1 VRILMVTPYPPIR
14 DGIAAYAVQTVA
26 RLRAEGNDVEV
37 LSPWPSAAHYHLELR
52 GPRGPL
58 ALAKRVGDYDKV
70 IVHFHPDVFYRQ
82 PATAKERLAVSTALT
97 VAFRA
102 AAEVEVLVHEIDYRY
117 GQGWDPAAVAAR
129 ALWRSVDRI
138 VVHTD
143 AERTSFIEAFRVPP
157 DRVHVAAHGEHF
169 VRHTTLDRAAAR
181 TRLGIPADQ
190 FMFLSIGFI
199 QPHKGFDRAVRAFN
213 GLGVRG
219 CRLDVA
225 GSVRVEDPAYL
236 EHLEELRRL
245 AEATPGV
252 TIHAGYLGDEEFD
265 RWLVASDVVV
275 LPYRHIWSSSVIE
288 RAGLYDRPV
297 IATRVGGLA
306 QQARAGT
313 VLVDDDEG
321 LAAAMREAAG
331 VTDAAG
337 GGSTPDAWEL
347 EGPADREEVMAA
359 VRARAAARR
368 GTPKATVPAGTAPAP
383 SVASAPLRRLPAL
396 GLPEPASARFGAGLV
411 KRVVRRLTAW
421 ELEPVVEQVN
431 QLQRAAVEATERSA
445 VESDNSD
452 AQGG

>member
-1 VRILMVTPYPPIR
+1 
-14 DGIAAYAVQTVA
+14 
-26 RLRAEGNDVEV
+26 
-37 LSPWPSAAHYHLELR
+37 
-52 GPRGPL
+52 
-58 ALAKRVGDYDKV
+58 
-70 IVHFHPDVFYRQ
+70 
-82 PATAKERLAVSTALT
+82 
-97 VAFRA
+97 
-102 AAEVEVLVHEIDYRY
+102 
-117 GQGWDPAAVAAR
+117 
-129 ALWRSVDRI
+129 
-138 VVHTD
+138 
-143 AERTSFIEAFRVPP
+143 FRVPP

-190 FMFLSIGFI
+190 VMFLSIGFI